1 MITMHARPRQTDEHH
16 GNSATIRAV
25 VTNASRAKHV
35 IDELAIKGR
44 QLMEMKLSQYVSA
57 LVIFADLKAD
67 EFTTAGNS
75 SFVSE
80 LEKNYGCVVEVRTK
94 G

>member
-1 MITMHARPRQTDEHH
+1 MITMHARPRQTGEHH

-44 QLMEMKLSQYVSA
+44 QLMEMKLS
-57 LVIFADLKAD
+57 
-67 EFTTAGNS
+67 
-75 SFVSE
+75 
-80 LEKNYGCVVEVRTK
+80 
-94 G
+94 